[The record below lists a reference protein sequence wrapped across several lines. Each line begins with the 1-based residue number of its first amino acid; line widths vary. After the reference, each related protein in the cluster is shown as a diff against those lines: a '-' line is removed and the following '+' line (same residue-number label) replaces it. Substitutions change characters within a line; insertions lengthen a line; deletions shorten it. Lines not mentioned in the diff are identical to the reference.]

1 MDSFQFLMYTLGRI
15 AVMLAAIAFGV
26 MAGTVLYPAV
36 TSLLP
41 DGSLRTS
48 LMSETLRSVI
58 SYLVIAAM
66 LIPVFFD
73 DGKKHAAYEIWS
85 SVNITI
91 TLLFMAMICFIPSI
105 FRDSFEPEG
114 KANAFYKIAYFPYIW
129 FGGSDFVAKV
139 LVGVTVMTALL
150 LVTYVL
156 SFKHYARLHPVILR
170 PSKPREEEADTE
182 EDDTEDMN

>member
-1 MDSFQFLMYTLGRI
+1 MDSLQFLLYTLGRI

-26 MAGTVLYPAV
+26 LTGMVLYPAV
-36 TSLLP
+36 VSLLP
-41 DGSLRTS
+41 DGSLRNS
-48 LMSETLRSVI
+48 LMSEALRSAVAYI
-58 SYLVIAAM
+58 VIAAM

-91 TLLFMAMICFIPSI
+91 TLIFMAMICFIPSI

-114 KANAFYKIAYFPYIW
+114 KANAFYTIAYFPYIW

-139 LVGVTVMTALL
+139 LIGVCILIALL
-150 LVTYVL
+150 LGVYIL
-156 SFKHYARLHPVILR
+156 SFKHYAKLHPVILR
-170 PSKPREEEADTE
+170 TVKHSEDEAETE
-182 EDDTEDMN
+182 EVDTEDMN